1 MPVVSTQYFGRQEE
15 PLVIIDDFHPAPDA
29 LLEAAKARHFAPS
42 QTFYPGVQAPAPAS
56 ALREGEDVLLPILRD
71 KFGLARALSF
81 TECRFSMVTA
91 GRETLAL
98 PQRLPHCDSTDP
110 NQLAL
115 LHYLS
120 DEETAG
126 GPGFFRHRSTGLE
139 CVSRDAHPAYIE
151 RLRAEVAAH
160 PPAQDYVVDGT
171 ELFELIGKVEAKWN
185 RLVIYRSYRLHS
197 GLIPKDAALSPVLGE
212 GRLTVNTF
220 VRGEPGKRI

>member
-126 GPGFFRHRSTGLE
+126 GTGFFRHRSTGLE
-139 CVSRDAHPAYIE
+139 CVSR
-151 RLRAEVAAH
+151 
-160 PPAQDYVVDGT
+160 
-171 ELFELIGKVEAKWN
+171 
-185 RLVIYRSYRLHS
+185 
-197 GLIPKDAALSPVLGE
+197 ALSCAVTESACASSSIRMALPT
-212 GRLTVNTF
+212 R
-220 VRGEPGKRI
+220 KRSR